1 MAAVETGMS
10 MLIAPL
16 FTIGAAFGI
25 FAIAKDEHHHVGKV
39 TVSQTM
45 ADRGFTGEIATKA
58 LKAHMKD
65 FYFKIDD
72 SFASPVLPLLE
83 DQTTEIIAEALHVD
97 EAVLAARR
105 LRGLVAS
112 EYELAFIEEQ
122 DGHVLYMT
130 EIEGDDM
137 RLTRWNFPVEGEK
150 YDAAVAAA
158 ARQLVFEIDPTLI
171 ALTHLR
177 NNELDAA
184 ETALEHCRHRCAYSN
199 MASSDLLTGI
209 LALKRGHLE
218 GARMWF
224 KAAHL
229 RNPRLEAAT
238 VGLAVVEVLDHHPAA
253 AEARL
258 RAAEVS
264 RSVFLSRDE
273 LRRTAMLRTVRGR
286 LLAQANQPQAAV
298 EVLESAAE
306 TGASYYPLH
315 IELANTYQKLN
326 FTGAAAY
333 HRRRAEQLRNG
344 AYGSVD
350 IAQVMLLDMIR

>member
-1 MAAVETGMS
+1 MAAVETGLG

-16 FTIGAAFGI
+16 FTISAAFGI
-25 FAIAKDEHHHVGKV
+25 FAIAKDEHHHVGRV

-45 ADRGFTGEIATKA
+45 AYHGFTEAIATKA
-58 LKAHMKD
+58 LKAHMKNS
-65 FYFKIDD
+65 YFKIND
-72 SFASPVLPLLE
+72 SFESPVLPLLE

-97 EAVLAARR
+97 QAVLAARR

-130 EIEGDDM
+130 EVEGDDM
-137 RLTRWNFPVEGEK
+137 RLTRWNYPVEGDK

-171 ALTHLR
+171 ALGHLR

-184 ETALEHCRHRCAYSN
+184 EAALQHCYDRCAYSN
-199 MASSDLLTGI
+199 MATSDLLSGI
-209 LALKRGHLE
+209 LALKRGNLE

-229 RNPRLEAAT
+229 RNPRFEAAII
-238 VGLAVVEVLDHHPAA
+238 GQAVVDALGRHPAT

-258 RAAEVS
+258 KAAEPTRTIF
-264 RSVFLSRDE
+264 RSPEE

-286 LLAQANQPQAAV
+286 LLARAGQPQAAV
-298 EVLESAAE
+298 AVLESATA

-315 IELANTYQKLN
+315 TELADVYQRLN

-333 HRRRAEQLRNG
+333 HRRRAEQLRSE